1 MGVKGLITAS
11 SLFEISMTH
20 LEFVKDIT
28 GTEYEQNFGKVIEN
42 HKKLRS
48 NVHLIFHHLHT
59 YLPSNETP

>member
-28 GTEYEQNFGKVIEN
+28 GTEYKQNFGKVIEN

-48 NVHLIFHHLHT
+48 NAHL
-59 YLPSNETP
+59 SNETP

>member
-28 GTEYEQNFGKVIEN
+28 GTEYEQNFGKGIEN
-42 HKKLRS
+42 HKKTK
-48 NVHLIFHHLHT
+48 N
-59 YLPSNETP
+59 